1 MSKSKQYTE
10 RINIRLRKETYE
22 KLKIL
27 AEQDKQS
34 VSEVIRNIVVDNI
47 K

>member
-1 MSKSKQYTE
+1 MTPKYTE

-22 KLKIL
+22 KLKVL

-34 VSEVIRNIVVDNI
+34 ISEVIRNIVVDNI